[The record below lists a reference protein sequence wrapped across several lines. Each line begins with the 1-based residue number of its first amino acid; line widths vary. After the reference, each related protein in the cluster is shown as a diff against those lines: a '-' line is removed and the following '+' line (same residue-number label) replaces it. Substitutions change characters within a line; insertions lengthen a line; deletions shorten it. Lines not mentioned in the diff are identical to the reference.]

1 MIQYHN
7 LLQRVL
13 DATNRGLDIIRDLL
27 PQVDDAVI
35 NHKKAFRLRP
45 DERTPSA
52 YLYPPKD
59 SGDCWHVKDY
69 GMGDGSG
76 YFSPIDLY
84 MREHAYVQ
92 SQFSLAIH
100 ELAERYGVLELLSSN
115 TNKPGIEQRPALP
128 EEVGLP
134 PVVLCRDGFTDD
146 ELRTWGPCVKAEH
159 LTELGWKAVV
169 SVQSTKDGKTTIK
182 KSTPTYPIFVQN
194 CSYTKTDGTSG
205 LFQKLYEPKNYD
217 KRYRFSSIG
226 EKPADY
232 VFGQNALRSKFLANN
247 EEKLDMVVLVSGG
260 SDAVNCLSMGYQPV
274 WLNSETANLPEAVFR
289 TLQSY
294 AKRVVLIADYDETGR
309 ETARRLALR
318 YPQLYIV
325 WFTAED
331 MGGLHDSRNKLRK
344 DLKDYILLHHNKRD
358 MEKLLKRAKK
368 SHFADYQTDKNG
380 KGSYTISETAL
391 TYFLWLN
398 GYSQLKD
405 ANDPKPQYIHEK
417 DGIVRRV
424 AAKDIHNFLKE
435 WCEREGISEL
445 LQNTLLK
452 SCRTMITD
460 NTGHLTMRDD
470 MDFGSATSTS
480 QIVYF
485 NNCKVT
491 VTADGISHQPYSAYT
506 GGHYVW
512 EAGIIN
518 HTFRN
523 MKPQFTWKK
532 DENGHY
538 IITFADDAPSKLMHV
553 VRNMARLHWR
563 KQDEFGLQLSEEE
576 TAEEMQAQV
585 VIMLMIGYLLHRHKS
600 PSAAYAALLLDYVIG
615 KSAKERNGRS
625 GKTFLLKAVGALLK
639 MAYIDMSNLSKKNN
653 QQFGFSGV
661 KDSTGLI
668 VVDECPEDFAFNE
681 LYAKISDDMEVE
693 RKGKDPVVIPFSK
706 APKFGIATNHTLK
719 DHSPSTE
726 GRFAPVVVSDYY
738 HVMTKLND
746 YRETRQ
752 ISDEYNQN
760 LLDTEYAE
768 TDWQADIHF
777 MLECLQM
784 YLSLPVADRRQ
795 MPPIKN
801 IEKRELQASI
811 SDSFR
816 QWADENLC
824 EGSEWLDRK
833 VRSDELLNAY
843 NQDTRYNCSPKTFTE
858 QLKKWCQYAEH
869 ISCYN
874 PASCT
879 GQKKDGERWQVREGD
894 KRVNYYWI
902 QTKAAAEAENKT
914 EATESDLFSTT
925 EEAPF

>member
-1 MIQYHN
+1 MYRDD
-7 LLQRVL
+7 LLQRVY
-13 DATNRGLDIIRDLL
+13 DASNGGLDIITELL
-27 PQVDDAVI
+27 TAVDDAVI
-35 NHKKAFRLRP
+35 NNKKAFRLRP

-59 SGDCWHVKDY
+59 SGDCWRVKDY
-69 GMGDGSG
+69 GMGDGGG
-76 YFSPIDLY
+76 YFSPIDLFLWDRGWGQDKFR
-84 MREHAYVQ
+84 MA
-92 SQFSLAIH
+92 LD
-100 ELAERYGVLELLSSN
+100 ELAERYGVQELLSSN

-128 EEVGLP
+128 EEVGQP
-134 PVVLCRDGFTDD
+134 PVVVCRDGFTDD
-146 ELRTWGPCVKAEH
+146 ELRTWGPCVKPEH
-159 LTELGWKAVV
+159 LKELGWQAVV

-194 CSYTKTDGTSG
+194 CVYTKTDGTSG
-205 LFQKLYEPKNYD
+205 IFQKLYEPKNYD
-217 KRYRFSSIG
+217 KRFRFSSIG

-232 VFGQNALRSKFLANN
+232 VFGLNALRSKFLANN
-247 EEKLDMVVLVSGG
+247 EEKLDVVVLVSGG

-274 WLNSETANLPEAVFR
+274 WLNSETANLPETTFR

-294 AKRVVLIADYDETGR
+294 AKRVVLIADHDETGR
-309 ETARRLALR
+309 ETARRLALH

-325 WFTAED
+325 WFIAED
-331 MGGLHDSRNKLRK
+331 MGGLHDSRNNLRK

-368 SHFADYQTDKNG
+368 SQFADYQTDKNG

-417 DGIVRRV
+417 NGIVGRV
-424 AAKDIHNFLKE
+424 TAKDIHNFLKE
-435 WCEREGISEL
+435 WCEREGVSEL

-460 NTGHLTMRDD
+460 STGHLTMRDD
-470 MDFGSATSTS
+470 MDFGSATSTT

-485 NNCKVT
+485 DNCKVT
-491 VTADGISHQPYSAYT
+491 VTADSISHQPYSAYT

-518 HTFRN
+518 HTFRK

-532 DENGHY
+532 DENGRY

-563 KQDEFGLQLSEEE
+563 KKDEMGQELTEEE
-576 TAEEMQAQV
+576 AAEEMQALV
-585 VIMLMIGYLLHRHKS
+585 VIMLMIGYLQHRHKS
-600 PSAAYAALLLDYVIG
+600 PSAAYAPLLLDYVIG

-653 QQFGFSGV
+653 QQFGFSVV
-661 KDSTGLI
+661 KESTGLV
-668 VVDECPEDFAFNE
+668 VVDECPEDFAYNE
-681 LYAKISDDMEVE
+681 LYAKISDDMEIE
-693 RKGKDPVVIPFSK
+693 KKGKDPVVIPFSK

-738 HVMTKLND
+738 HVKTKLND

-752 ISDEYNQN
+752 ISDEYHQN
-760 LLDTEYAE
+760 LLD
-768 TDWQADIHF
+768 
-777 MLECLQM
+777 LESVCL
-784 YLSLPVADRRQ
+784 LPTA
-795 MPPIKN
+795 
-801 IEKRELQASI
+801 
-811 SDSFR
+811 
-816 QWADENLC
+816 
-824 EGSEWLDRK
+824 
-833 VRSDELLNAY
+833 VRCH
-843 NQDTRYNCSPKTFTE
+843 Q
-858 QLKKWCQYAEH
+858 
-869 ISCYN
+869 
-874 PASCT
+874 
-879 GQKKDGERWQVREGD
+879 
-894 KRVNYYWI
+894 
-902 QTKAAAEAENKT
+902 
-914 EATESDLFSTT
+914 
-925 EEAPF
+925 